1 MKIDIEK
8 EALGDVGLNQMGLN
22 VNSLT
27 FKTLID
33 GIYNNKLGAVIRE
46 ISSNA
51 RDAHIKSENTDPFE
65 IILDTNNSN
74 LVTKMTI
81 KDYGNGLTKE
91 EMIKYLCT
99 LNSSSKRDSND
110 FIGFLGI
117 GSKSPFSLVNN
128 YNFTSYKDNNKIVL
142 NFFRADNETPHYD
155 IVTEPSDVNVNS
167 VECNIIFYNQTTIS
181 VQDTLC
187 EIYKQLILF
196 DIRPRIIV
204 NNIEENK
211 TEIYEPENFFSKVT
225 ETEHYFKLSRDDS
238 PYYEDLHRK
247 YTSCN
252 LLISLGN
259 VIYQYKISNYYNVRN
274 TSADTYI
281 FKFDPQELSFNE
293 GREFIVDVPAN
304 FDKIKSKLNSIFQEL
319 PIVHL
324 CKLNE
329 TYFQDFQNYARK
341 KITSIPNVKGTPK
354 YNLEDDIE
362 MIDDLLSFL
371 LHSSTSFLNNRAS
384 ADLFDF
390 NLSLLQTFLRVI
402 KLHVTLNQL
411 EHPSLIDPDVY
422 LAGFR
427 KYYYINNIETKLEKI
442 NYLYLTSSTLNP
454 YFDALQ
460 IKKLLAKNTALV
472 IITTN
477 KHDTY
482 DVISHNFD
490 ILVKYLPE
498 SKLFT
503 ALTFKKVYND
513 IYNLIRKPVK
523 PQAVAASSEP
533 VVKKTISSEG
543 YPIGKKLYFTYCLK
557 DQKVNVNKT
566 YVEFAKMIDKGLN
579 SYYNKGMY
587 VLITKNIVSTEEEKN
602 IVLKSIESN
611 NFDYYKFHFV
621 FEIDNL
627 DNFNNLIEFFTIY
640 YSSKSPNA
648 SYIYLVLDNNFEIDY
663 TKYKHLF
670 LNYNVAINMRKNLSD
685 FTAKIPKNLNQQRT
699 LFFYSLN
706 NMSLNISKISFILLL
721 SLINNELYLR
731 NEYVDLIHYSYYTME
746 HYSNFSTLFNNAEED
761 LNNLFIKKYNFENF
775 NLEFSEEAKQLTP
788 EINYESLWEKF
799 YPESPLLEEE

>member
-51 RDAHIKSENTDPFE
+51 RDAHIKSENTNPFE

-155 IVTEPSDVNVNS
+155 IVTEPSDVTVNS
-167 VECNIIFYNQTTIS
+167 VECNIIFYNQTIPLHDVLS
-181 VQDTLC
+181 

-196 DIRPRIIV
+196 DIQPRIIV

-211 TEIYEPENFFSKVT
+211 TEIHEPENFFSKVI
-225 ETEHYFKLSRDDS
+225 ETEHYFKLVRDES

-259 VIYQYKISNYYNVRN
+259 VIYQYKVSNYYNVRN

-304 FDKIKSKLNSIFQEL
+304 FDKIRNKLNSIFQEL

-329 TYFQDFQNYARK
+329 TYFEDFRDYLRK
-341 KITSIPNVKGTPK
+341 KTSVSNVKGTPK
-354 YNLEDDIE
+354 YDLENDIE
-362 MIDDLLSFL
+362 MVHDVLSFL
-371 LHSSTSFLNNRAS
+371 VYSSMSFLNSRIAVE
-384 ADLFDF
+384 LFDF

-402 KLHVTLNQL
+402 NLHVTLNQL
-411 EHPSLIDPDVY
+411 EYPSLIDTHIY
-422 LAGFR
+422 LSRFK

-482 DVISHNFD
+482 DAILNNFNT
-490 ILVKYLPE
+490 LVKYLPE
-498 SKLFT
+498 SKMFT

-513 IYNLIRKPVK
+513 IYNLIRKPIK
-523 PQAVAASSEP
+523 PKTTAASSEP
-533 VVKKTISSEG
+533 VVKKTVSAEG
-543 YPIGKKLYFTYCLK
+543 YPIGKKLDFTYCLK
-557 DQKVNVNKT
+557 NQKINVNKT
-566 YVEFAKMIDKGLN
+566 YVELAKMIDKGLN
-579 SYYNKGMY
+579 SYYNRGMY
-587 VLITKNIVSTEEEKN
+587 VLISKNIVSTEEEKN
-602 IVLKSIESN
+602 IVLKAIENN

-621 FEIDNL
+621 FEIDNSES
-627 DNFNNLIEFFTIY
+627 FNNLIEFFNIY
-640 YSSKSPNA
+640 RGTKFSNTA
-648 SYIYLVLDNNFEIDY
+648 HIHLVLDNNFDIDY

-670 LNYNVAINMRKNLSD
+670 LNYYITKNMNKNFSD
-685 FTAKIPKNLNQQRT
+685 FNTKVYKDFQRQKT
-699 LFFYSLN
+699 LFFYALN
-706 NMSLNISKISFILLL
+706 NMSINVPKISFILLL

-731 NEYVDLIHYSYYTME
+731 NDYVDLTHYSYHTIN
-746 HYSNFSTLFNNAEED
+746 HYSSFSTLFNNVEED
-761 LNNLFIKKYNFENF
+761 LVNLFIKKYNFEDF

-788 EINYESLWEKF
+788 EINYEALWEKLF
-799 YPESPLLEEE
+799 PESPLSEEE

>member
-155 IVTEPSDVNVNS
+155 IVTEPSDVTVNS
-167 VECNIIFYNQTTIS
+167 VECNIIFYNQTIP
-181 VQDTLC
+181 VQDTLS

-196 DIRPRIIV
+196 DIQPRIIV

-259 VIYQYKISNYYNVRN
+259 VIYQYKISNYYNVRS

-304 FDKIKSKLNSIFQEL
+304 FDKIRNKLNSIFQEL

-329 TYFQDFQNYARK
+329 TYFEDFRDYLRK
-341 KITSIPNVKGTPK
+341 KTSVSNVKGTPK
-354 YNLEDDIE
+354 YDLKNDIE
-362 MIDDLLSFL
+362 MVHDVLAFL
-371 LHSSTSFLNNRAS
+371 IYSSMSFLNNRVS
-384 ADLFDF
+384 VELFDF

-402 KLHVTLNQL
+402 YLHVTLNQL
-411 EHPSLIDPDVY
+411 EYPSLIDTHIY
-422 LAGFR
+422 LSRFK

-460 IKKLLAKNTALV
+460 IKKLLAKNTALL

-482 DVISHNFD
+482 DAILNNFNT
-490 ILVKYLPE
+490 LVKYLPE
-498 SKLFT
+498 SKMFT

-523 PQAVAASSEP
+523 PKAVATSSEP
-533 VVKKTISSEG
+533 IVKKTISSEG
-543 YPIGKKLYFTYCLK
+543 YPIGKKLDFTYCLK
-557 DQKVNVNKT
+557 NQQVNVNKT

-579 SYYNKGMY
+579 SYYNRGMY

-621 FEIDNL
+621 FEMDNSES
-627 DNFNNLIEFFTIY
+627 FNNLIEFFNIY
-640 YSSKSPNA
+640 RGTKFSNTEH
-648 SYIYLVLDNNFEIDY
+648 IHLVLDNNFNIDY

-670 LNYNVAINMRKNLSD
+670 LNYYITKNMNKNFSD
-685 FTAKIPKNLNQQRT
+685 FNAKVYKDFQRQKT
-699 LFFYSLN
+699 LFFYALN
-706 NMSLNISKISFILLL
+706 NMNINVPKISFILLL

-731 NEYVDLIHYSYYTME
+731 NDYVDLTHYSYHTMQ
-746 HYSNFSTLFNNAEED
+746 HYSNFSTLFNNVEED
-761 LNNLFIKKYNFENF
+761 LVNLFIKKYNFEDF
-775 NLEFSEEAKQLTP
+775 NLEFCEEAKQLTP

>member
-155 IVTEPSDVNVNS
+155 IVTEPSDVTVNS
-167 VECNIIFYNQTTIS
+167 VECNIIFYNQTIP
-181 VQDTLC
+181 VQDTLS

-196 DIRPRIIV
+196 DIQPRIIV

-259 VIYQYKISNYYNVRN
+259 VIYQYKISNYYNVRS

-304 FDKIKSKLNSIFQEL
+304 FDKIRNKLNSIFQEL

-324 CKLNE
+324 CKLKE
-329 TYFQDFQNYARK
+329 TYFEDFRDYLRK
-341 KITSIPNVKGTPK
+341 KTSVSNVKGTPK
-354 YNLEDDIE
+354 YDLKNDIE
-362 MIDDLLSFL
+362 MVHDVLAFL
-371 LHSSTSFLNNRAS
+371 IYSSMSFLNNRVS
-384 ADLFDF
+384 VELFDF
-390 NLSLLQTFLRVI
+390 NLPLLQTFLRVI
-402 KLHVTLNQL
+402 YLHVTLNQL
-411 EHPSLIDPDVY
+411 EYPSLIDTHIY
-422 LAGFR
+422 LSRFK

-460 IKKLLAKNTALV
+460 IKKLLAKNTGLI

-477 KHDTY
+477 IHDTY
-482 DVISHNFD
+482 DAILNNFNT
-490 ILVKYLPE
+490 LVKYLPE
-498 SKLFT
+498 SKMFT

-523 PQAVAASSEP
+523 PKEVATSSEP

-543 YPIGKKLYFTYCLK
+543 YPIGKKLDFTYCLK
-557 DQKVNVNKT
+557 NQKVNVNKT

-579 SYYNKGMY
+579 SYYNRGMH

-621 FEIDNL
+621 FEMDNL
-627 DNFNNLIEFFTIY
+627 DGFNNLIEFFTIY
-640 YSSKSPNA
+640 YSNKSPDA
-648 SYIYLVLDNNFEIDY
+648 AYIYLVLDNNFEIDY

-670 LNYNVAINMRKNLSD
+670 LNYYVAINMRKNLLD
-685 FTAKIPKNLNQQRT
+685 FIAKIPKDLHQQKT

-706 NMSLNISKISFILLL
+706 NMSPNIAKISFILLL

-731 NEYVDLIHYSYYTME
+731 NEYVDLIHYSYYTMK

-775 NLEFSEEAKQLTP
+775 NLEFCEEAKQLTP

>member
-51 RDAHIKSENTDPFE
+51 RDAHIKSENTNPFE

-155 IVTEPSDVNVNS
+155 IVTEPSDVTVNS
-167 VECNIIFYNQTTIS
+167 VECNIIFYNQTIPLHDVLS
-181 VQDTLC
+181 

-196 DIRPRIIV
+196 DIQPRIIV

-211 TEIYEPENFFSKVT
+211 TEIHEPENFFSKVI
-225 ETEHYFKLSRDDS
+225 ETEHYFKLVRDES

-259 VIYQYKISNYYNVRN
+259 VIYQYKVSNYYNVRN

-304 FDKIKSKLNSIFQEL
+304 FDKIRNKLNSIFQEL

-329 TYFQDFQNYARK
+329 TYFEDFRDYLRK
-341 KITSIPNVKGTPK
+341 KTSVSNVKGTPK
-354 YNLEDDIE
+354 YDLENDIE
-362 MIDDLLSFL
+362 MVHDVLSFL
-371 LHSSTSFLNNRAS
+371 VYSSMSFLNSRIAVE
-384 ADLFDF
+384 LFDF

-402 KLHVTLNQL
+402 NLHVTLNQL
-411 EHPSLIDPDVY
+411 EYPSLIDTHIY
-422 LAGFR
+422 LSRFK

-482 DVISHNFD
+482 DAILNNFNT
-490 ILVKYLPE
+490 LVKYLPE
-498 SKLFT
+498 SKMFT

-513 IYNLIRKPVK
+513 IYNLIRKPIK
-523 PQAVAASSEP
+523 PKTTAASSEP
-533 VVKKTISSEG
+533 VVKKTVSAEG
-543 YPIGKKLYFTYCLK
+543 YPIGKKLDFTYCLK
-557 DQKVNVNKT
+557 NQKINVNKT
-566 YVEFAKMIDKGLN
+566 YVELAKMIDKGLN
-579 SYYNKGMY
+579 SYYNRGMY
-587 VLITKNIVSTEEEKN
+587 VLISKNIVSTEEEKN
-602 IVLKSIESN
+602 IVLKSIENN

-621 FEIDNL
+621 FEIDNSES
-627 DNFNNLIEFFTIY
+627 FNNLIEFFNIY
-640 YSSKSPNA
+640 RGTKFSNTA
-648 SYIYLVLDNNFEIDY
+648 HIHLVLDNNFDIDY

-670 LNYNVAINMRKNLSD
+670 LNYYITKNMNKNFSD
-685 FTAKIPKNLNQQRT
+685 FNTKVYKDFQRQKT
-699 LFFYSLN
+699 LFFYALN
-706 NMSLNISKISFILLL
+706 NMSINVPKISFILLL

-731 NEYVDLIHYSYYTME
+731 NDYVDLTHYSYHTIN
-746 HYSNFSTLFNNAEED
+746 HYSSFSTLFNNVEED
-761 LNNLFIKKYNFENF
+761 LVNLFIKKYNFEDF

-788 EINYESLWEKF
+788 EINYEALWEKLF
-799 YPESPLLEEE
+799 PESPLSEEE

>member
-8 EALGDVGLNQMGLN
+8 EALGDAGLNQMGLN

-51 RDAHIKSENTDPFE
+51 RDAHIRSKNTDPFE

-128 YNFTSYKDNNKIVL
+128 YNFTSYKDNNKIIL

-155 IVTEPSDVNVNS
+155 IVTEPSDVSVNS
-167 VECNIIFYNQTTIS
+167 VECNIIFYNQTIPLQYVLS
-181 VQDTLC
+181 
-187 EIYKQLILF
+187 EIYRQLILF
-196 DIRPRIIV
+196 DIQPRIIV
-204 NNIEENK
+204 NNVEENK
-211 TEIYEPENFFSKVT
+211 TEIHEPEDFFSEVIK
-225 ETEHYFKLSRDDS
+225 TEHYFKLVRNES

-259 VIYQYKISNYYNVRN
+259 VIYQYKVSNYYNVRN

-293 GREFIVDVPAN
+293 GREFIVDTPTN
-304 FDKIKSKLNSIFQEL
+304 FDKIRNRLNSIFQEL
-319 PIVHL
+319 PIIHL

-329 TYFQDFQNYARK
+329 TYFEDFYDYIRK
-341 KITSIPNVKGTPK
+341 KISVSNVKGTPK
-354 YNLEDDIE
+354 YDLEDNIE
-362 MIDDLLSFL
+362 VVHDLLSFL
-371 LHSSTSFLNNRAS
+371 LYSSMSFLNSRIS
-384 ADLFDF
+384 TELFDF

-402 KLHVTLNQL
+402 NLHVTLNQL
-411 EHPSLIDPDVY
+411 EYSSLIDPNIF
-422 LAGFR
+422 LSKFK
-427 KYYYINNIETKLEKI
+427 KYYYVSNIETKLEKV

-460 IKKLLAKNTALV
+460 IKKLLPKNTGLV

-513 IYNLIRKPVK
+513 IYNLIRKPIK
-523 PQAVAASSEP
+523 PKAVSTSSEP
-533 VVKKTISSEG
+533 VVKKTVSSEG
-543 YPIGKKLYFTYCLK
+543 YPIGKKLDFTYCLK
-557 DQKVNVNKT
+557 DQKVSINKT

-587 VLITKNIVSTEEEKN
+587 VLITKNIVLTEEEKN
-602 IVLKSIESN
+602 IVLRSIESN

-621 FEIDNL
+621 FEIDNP
-627 DNFNNLIEFFTIY
+627 DSFNNLIEFFNIY
-640 YSSKSPNA
+640 HSTKYSNA
-648 SYIYLVLDNNFEIDY
+648 AHIHIVLDNNFDIDY

-685 FTAKIPKNLNQQRT
+685 FTAKIPKSFSQQRT

-706 NMSLNISKISFILLL
+706 NMTLNMSKISFILLL

-731 NEYVDLIHYSYYTME
+731 NEYVDIIHYSFYTMQQ
-746 HYSNFSTLFNNAEED
+746 YSNFSTLFHNAEED
-761 LNNLFIKKYNFENF
+761 LINLFIKKYNFENF

-788 EINYESLWEKF
+788 EISYESLWEKF

>member
-155 IVTEPSDVNVNS
+155 IVTEPSDVTVNS
-167 VECNIIFYNQTTIS
+167 VECNIIFYNQTIP
-181 VQDTLC
+181 VQDTLS

-196 DIRPRIIV
+196 DIQPRIIV

-259 VIYQYKISNYYNVRN
+259 VVYQYKISNYYNVRS

-293 GREFIVDVPAN
+293 GREFIVDVPTN
-304 FDKIKSKLNSIFQEL
+304 FDKIRSKLNSIFQEL
-319 PIVHL
+319 PVVHL

-329 TYFQDFQNYARK
+329 TYFEDFRDYLRK
-341 KITSIPNVKGTPK
+341 KISISNVKSTPK
-354 YNLEDDIE
+354 YDLENDIE
-362 MIDDLLSFL
+362 IVHDVLSFL
-371 LHSSTSFLNNRAS
+371 VYSSMSFLNS
-384 ADLFDF
+384 TISVELFDF
-390 NLSLLQTFLRVI
+390 NISLLQTFLRVI
-402 KLHVTLNQL
+402 NLHVTLNQL
-411 EHPSLIDPDVY
+411 EYPSLIDTHIY
-422 LAGFR
+422 LSRFK
-427 KYYYINNIETKLEKI
+427 KYYYINNIETKLEKT
-442 NYLYLTSSTLNP
+442 NYLYLTSSTLNI
-454 YFDALQ
+454 YFDALKVKQ
-460 IKKLLAKNTALV
+460 LLPKNTSLI

-482 DVISHNFD
+482 DAILNNFNT
-490 ILVKYLPE
+490 LVKYLPE
-498 SKLFT
+498 SKMFT

-523 PQAVAASSEP
+523 PKAVVTSSEP

-543 YPIGKKLYFTYCLK
+543 YPIGKKLDFTYCLK

-579 SYYNKGMY
+579 SYYNKGMH

-621 FEIDNL
+621 FEMDNL
-627 DNFNNLIEFFTIY
+627 DDFNNLIEFFTIY
-640 YSSKSPNA
+640 YSSKSPDA

-663 TKYKHLF
+663 TKYKHIF
-670 LNYNVAINMRKNLSD
+670 LNYHIAINMRKNFLD
-685 FTAKIPKNLNQQRT
+685 FTAKIPKDLFQQRT

-706 NMSLNISKISFILLL
+706 NMSPNISKISFILLL

-731 NEYVDLIHYSYYTME
+731 NEYVDLIHYSYYTMKQ
-746 HYSNFSTLFNNAEED
+746 YSNFSTLFNNAEED
-761 LNNLFIKKYNFENF
+761 LTNLFIKKYNFEDF

-788 EINYESLWEKF
+788 EINYESLWEKLF
-799 YPESPLLEEE
+799 PESPLLEEE

>member
-81 KDYGNGLTKE
+81 KDNGSGITKE

-155 IVTEPSDVNVNS
+155 IVTEPSDVTVNS
-167 VECNIIFYNQTTIS
+167 VECNIIFYNQTIS
-181 VQDTLC
+181 VQDTLS

-196 DIRPRIIV
+196 DIQPRIIV
-204 NNIEENK
+204 NNVEENK

-259 VIYQYKISNYYNVRN
+259 VIYQYKISNYYNVRS

-304 FDKIKSKLNSIFQEL
+304 FDKIRNKLNSIFQEL

-329 TYFQDFQNYARK
+329 TYFEDFRDYLRK
-341 KITSIPNVKGTPK
+341 KTSVSNVKGTPK
-354 YNLEDDIE
+354 YDLKNDIE
-362 MIDDLLSFL
+362 MVHDVLSFL
-371 LHSSTSFLNNRAS
+371 VYSSMSFLNSRIS
-384 ADLFDF
+384 VELFDF

-402 KLHVTLNQL
+402 NLHVTLNQL
-411 EHPSLIDPDVY
+411 EYPSLIDTHIY
-422 LAGFR
+422 LSRFK

-482 DVISHNFD
+482 DAILNNFNT
-490 ILVKYLPE
+490 LVKYLPE
-498 SKLFT
+498 SKMFT

-523 PQAVAASSEP
+523 PKAVATSSEP

-543 YPIGKKLYFTYCLK
+543 YPIGKKLDFTYCLK

-611 NFDYYKFHFV
+611 KFDYYKFHFV
-621 FEIDNL
+621 FEMDNF
-627 DNFNNLIEFFTIY
+627 DGFNNLIEFFTIY
-640 YSSKSPNA
+640 YSNKSPDA
-648 SYIYLVLDNNFEIDY
+648 AYIYLVLDNNFEIDY

-670 LNYNVAINMRKNLSD
+670 LNYHIAINMRKNFLD

-706 NMSLNISKISFILLL
+706 NMSPNISKISFILLL

-731 NEYVDLIHYSYYTME
+731 NEYVDLIHYSYYTMKQ
-746 HYSNFSTLFNNAEED
+746 YSNFSTLFNNAEED
-761 LNNLFIKKYNFENF
+761 LTNLFIKKYNFENF
-775 NLEFSEEAKQLTP
+775 NLEFCEEAKQLTP

>member
-167 VECNIIFYNQTTIS
+167 VECNIIFYNQTIP
-181 VQDTLC
+181 VQDTLS

-196 DIRPRIIV
+196 DIQPRIIV

-238 PYYEDLHRK
+238 PYYENLHRK

-259 VIYQYKISNYYNVRN
+259 VIYQYKISNYYNVRS
-274 TSADTYI
+274 TSSDTYI

-304 FDKIKSKLNSIFQEL
+304 FEKIRNKLNSIFQEL
-319 PIVHL
+319 PTVHL

-329 TYFQDFQNYARK
+329 TYFEDFRDYARK
-341 KITSIPNVKGTPK
+341 KTSVSNVKGTPK
-354 YNLEDDIE
+354 YDLKNDIE
-362 MIDDLLSFL
+362 MVHDVLAFL
-371 LHSSTSFLNNRAS
+371 IYSSMSFLNNRVS
-384 ADLFDF
+384 VELFDF

-411 EHPSLIDPDVY
+411 EYPSLIDPNIF
-422 LAGFR
+422 LAGFK

-442 NYLYLTSSTLNP
+442 NYLYLTSSTLNI

-482 DVISHNFD
+482 DAILNNFNT
-490 ILVKYLPE
+490 LVKYLPE
-498 SKLFT
+498 SKMFT

-523 PQAVAASSEP
+523 PKAVATSSEP

-543 YPIGKKLYFTYCLK
+543 YPIGKKLDFTYCLK

-579 SYYNKGMY
+579 SYYKGMY

-602 IVLKSIESN
+602 IVLKSIGSN
-611 NFDYYKFHFV
+611 NFDYYKFRFV

-627 DNFNNLIEFFTIY
+627 DGFNNLIEFFTIY
-640 YSSKSPNA
+640 YSSKSPDT
-648 SYIYLVLDNNFEIDY
+648 SRIYIVLDNNFEIDY
-663 TKYKHLF
+663 TEYKHLF
-670 LNYNVAINMRKNLSD
+670 LNYYVSINMRKNLLD
-685 FTAKIPKNLNQQRT
+685 FIAKIPKNLHQQKT
-699 LFFYSLN
+699 LFSYTLN
-706 NMSLNISKISFILLL
+706 NMSPNISKISFILLL

>member
-167 VECNIIFYNQTTIS
+167 VECNIIFYNQTIP
-181 VQDTLC
+181 VQDTLS

-196 DIRPRIIV
+196 DIQPRIIV

-238 PYYEDLHRK
+238 PYYENLHRK

-259 VIYQYKISNYYNVRN
+259 VIYQYKISNYYNVRS
-274 TSADTYI
+274 TSSDTYI

-304 FDKIKSKLNSIFQEL
+304 FEKIRNKLNSIFQEL
-319 PIVHL
+319 PTVHL

-329 TYFQDFQNYARK
+329 TYFEDFRDYARK
-341 KITSIPNVKGTPK
+341 KTSVSNVKGTPK
-354 YNLEDDIE
+354 YDLKNDIE
-362 MIDDLLSFL
+362 MVHDVLAFL
-371 LHSSTSFLNNRAS
+371 IYSSMSFLNNRVS
-384 ADLFDF
+384 VELFDF

-411 EHPSLIDPDVY
+411 EYPSLIDPNIF
-422 LAGFR
+422 LAGFK

-442 NYLYLTSSTLNP
+442 NYLYLTSSTLNI

-482 DVISHNFD
+482 DAILNNFNT
-490 ILVKYLPE
+490 LVKYLPE
-498 SKLFT
+498 SKMFT

-523 PQAVAASSEP
+523 PKAVATSSEP

-543 YPIGKKLYFTYCLK
+543 YPIGKKLDFTYCLK

-579 SYYNKGMY
+579 SYYKGMY

-602 IVLKSIESN
+602 IVLKSIGSN
-611 NFDYYKFHFV
+611 NFDYYKFRFV

-627 DNFNNLIEFFTIY
+627 DGFNNLIEFFTIY
-640 YSSKSPNA
+640 YSSKSPDT
-648 SYIYLVLDNNFEIDY
+648 SRIYIVLDNNFEIDY
-663 TKYKHLF
+663 TEYKHLF
-670 LNYNVAINMRKNLSD
+670 LNYYVSINMRKNLLD
-685 FTAKIPKNLNQQRT
+685 FIAKIPKNLHQQKT
-699 LFFYSLN
+699 LFSYTLN
-706 NMSLNISKISFILLL
+706 NMSPNISRISFILLL

>member
-65 IILDTNNSN
+65 IILDTNSSN
-74 LVTKMTI
+74 LVAKMTI

-99 LNSSSKRDSND
+99 LNSSSKRDSNE

-155 IVTEPSDVNVNS
+155 IVTEPSDVTVNS
-167 VECNIIFYNQTTIS
+167 VECNIIFYNQTIS
-181 VQDTLC
+181 VQDTLS

-196 DIRPRIIV
+196 DIQPRIIV

-259 VIYQYKISNYYNVRN
+259 VIYQYKISNYYNVRS

-304 FDKIKSKLNSIFQEL
+304 FDKIRNKLNSIFQEL

-329 TYFQDFQNYARK
+329 TYFEDFRDYLRK
-341 KITSIPNVKGTPK
+341 KTSVSNVKGTPK
-354 YNLEDDIE
+354 YDLENDIE
-362 MIDDLLSFL
+362 MVHDVLSFL
-371 LHSSTSFLNNRAS
+371 VYSSMSFLDSRIAVE
-384 ADLFDF
+384 LFDF

-402 KLHVTLNQL
+402 NLHVTLNQL
-411 EHPSLIDPDVY
+411 EYPSLIDTHIY
-422 LAGFR
+422 LSRFK

-482 DVISHNFD
+482 DAILNNFNT
-490 ILVKYLPE
+490 LVKYLPE
-498 SKLFT
+498 SKMFT

-523 PQAVAASSEP
+523 PKAVATSSEP

-543 YPIGKKLYFTYCLK
+543 YPIGKKLDFTYCLK

-579 SYYNKGMY
+579 SYYNKGMH

-621 FEIDNL
+621 FEMDNL
-627 DNFNNLIEFFTIY
+627 DGFNNLIEFFNIY
-640 YSSKSPNA
+640 HSTKFSNTA
-648 SYIYLVLDNNFEIDY
+648 HIHLVLDNNFDIDY

-670 LNYNVAINMRKNLSD
+670 LNYYLTKNMNKNFSD
-685 FTAKIPKNLNQQRT
+685 FNAKVYKDFQLQKT
-699 LFFYSLN
+699 LFFYVLN
-706 NMSLNISKISFILLL
+706 NMSPNISKISFILLL

-731 NEYVDLIHYSYYTME
+731 NEYVDLIHYSYYTMK

>member
-155 IVTEPSDVNVNS
+155 IVTEPSDVTVNS
-167 VECNIIFYNQTTIS
+167 VECNIIFYNQTIP
-181 VQDTLC
+181 VQDTLS

-196 DIRPRIIV
+196 DIQPRIIV

-259 VIYQYKISNYYNVRN
+259 VIYQYKISNYYNVRS

-304 FDKIKSKLNSIFQEL
+304 FEKIRNKLNSIFQEL

-329 TYFQDFQNYARK
+329 TYFEDFRDYLRK
-341 KITSIPNVKGTPK
+341 KTSVSNVKGTPK
-354 YNLEDDIE
+354 YDLKNDIE
-362 MIDDLLSFL
+362 MVHDVLAFL
-371 LHSSTSFLNNRAS
+371 IYSSMSFLNNRVS
-384 ADLFDF
+384 VELFDF

-402 KLHVTLNQL
+402 NLHVTLNQL
-411 EHPSLIDPDVY
+411 EYPSLIDTHIY
-422 LAGFR
+422 LSRFK

-482 DVISHNFD
+482 DAILNNFNT
-490 ILVKYLPE
+490 LVKYLPE
-498 SKLFT
+498 SKMFT

-523 PQAVAASSEP
+523 PKAVATSSEP

-543 YPIGKKLYFTYCLK
+543 YPIGKKLDFTYCLK

-611 NFDYYKFHFV
+611 KFDYYKFHFV
-621 FEIDNL
+621 FEMGNFDG
-627 DNFNNLIEFFTIY
+627 FNNLIEFFTIY
-640 YSSKSPNA
+640 YSNKSPDA
-648 SYIYLVLDNNFEIDY
+648 AYIYLVLDNNFEIDY

-670 LNYNVAINMRKNLSD
+670 LNYHIAINMRKNFLD

-706 NMSLNISKISFILLL
+706 NMSPNISKISFILLL

-731 NEYVDLIHYSYYTME
+731 NEYVDLIHYSYYTMKQ
-746 HYSNFSTLFNNAEED
+746 YSNFSTLFNNAEED
-761 LNNLFIKKYNFENF
+761 LTNLFIKKYNFENF

>member
-65 IILDTNNSN
+65 IILDTNSSN

-155 IVTEPSDVNVNS
+155 IVTEPSDVTVNS
-167 VECNIIFYNQTTIS
+167 VECNIIFYNQTIPLHDVLS
-181 VQDTLC
+181 

-196 DIRPRIIV
+196 DIQPRIIV

-211 TEIYEPENFFSKVT
+211 TEIHEPENFFSKVI
-225 ETEHYFKLSRDDS
+225 ETEHYFKLVRDES

-259 VIYQYKISNYYNVRN
+259 VIYQYKVSNYYNVRN

-304 FDKIKSKLNSIFQEL
+304 FDKIRNKLNSIFQEL

-329 TYFQDFQNYARK
+329 TYFEDFRDYLRK
-341 KITSIPNVKGTPK
+341 KTSVSNVKGTPK
-354 YNLEDDIE
+354 YDLENDIE
-362 MIDDLLSFL
+362 MVHDVLSFL
-371 LHSSTSFLNNRAS
+371 VYSSMSFLNSRIAVE
-384 ADLFDF
+384 LFDF

-402 KLHVTLNQL
+402 NLHVTLNQL
-411 EHPSLIDPDVY
+411 EYPSLIDTHIY
-422 LAGFR
+422 LSRFK

-482 DVISHNFD
+482 DAILNNFNT
-490 ILVKYLPE
+490 LVKYLPE
-498 SKLFT
+498 SKMFT

-513 IYNLIRKPVK
+513 IYNLIRKPIK
-523 PQAVAASSEP
+523 PKTTAASSEP
-533 VVKKTISSEG
+533 VVKKTVSAEG
-543 YPIGKKLYFTYCLK
+543 YPIGKKLDFTYCLK
-557 DQKVNVNKT
+557 NQKINVNKT
-566 YVEFAKMIDKGLN
+566 YVELAKMIDKGLN
-579 SYYNKGMY
+579 SYYNRGMY
-587 VLITKNIVSTEEEKN
+587 VLISKNIVSTEEEKN
-602 IVLKSIESN
+602 IVLKVIENN

-621 FEIDNL
+621 FEIDNSES
-627 DNFNNLIEFFTIY
+627 FNNLIEFFNIY
-640 YSSKSPNA
+640 RGTKFSNTA
-648 SYIYLVLDNNFEIDY
+648 HIHLVLDNNFDIDY

-670 LNYNVAINMRKNLSD
+670 LNYYITKNMNKNFSD
-685 FTAKIPKNLNQQRT
+685 FNTKVYKDFQRQKT
-699 LFFYSLN
+699 LFFYALN
-706 NMSLNISKISFILLL
+706 NMSINVPKISFILLL

-731 NEYVDLIHYSYYTME
+731 NDYVDLTHYSYHTIN
-746 HYSNFSTLFNNAEED
+746 HYSSFSTLFNNVEED
-761 LNNLFIKKYNFENF
+761 LVNLFIKKYNFEDF

-788 EINYESLWEKF
+788 EINYEALWEKLF
-799 YPESPLLEEE
+799 PESPLSEEE

>member
-142 NFFRADNETPHYD
+142 NFFRANNETPHYD
-155 IVTEPSDVNVNS
+155 IVTEPSDVTVNS
-167 VECNIIFYNQTTIS
+167 VECNIIFYNQTIP
-181 VQDTLC
+181 VQDTLS

-196 DIRPRIIV
+196 DIQPRIIV

-259 VIYQYKISNYYNVRN
+259 VIYQYKISNYYNVRS

-304 FDKIKSKLNSIFQEL
+304 FEKIKNKLNSIFQEL
-319 PIVHL
+319 PVVHL

-329 TYFQDFQNYARK
+329 TYFEDFRDYVRK
-341 KITSIPNVKGTPK
+341 KTSVSNVKGTPK
-354 YNLEDDIE
+354 YDLENNIE
-362 MIDDLLSFL
+362 MVHDVLSFL
-371 LHSSTSFLNNRAS
+371 VYSSMSFLNSRIAVE
-384 ADLFDF
+384 LFDF

-402 KLHVTLNQL
+402 NLHVTLNQL
-411 EHPSLIDPDVY
+411 EYPSLIDTHIY
-422 LAGFR
+422 LSRFK

-482 DVISHNFD
+482 DAILNNFNT
-490 ILVKYLPE
+490 LVKYLPE
-498 SKLFT
+498 SKMFT

-523 PQAVAASSEP
+523 PKAVATSSEP

-543 YPIGKKLYFTYCLK
+543 YPIGKKLDFTYCLK

-579 SYYNKGMY
+579 SYYNKGMH

-621 FEIDNL
+621 FEMDNL
-627 DNFNNLIEFFTIY
+627 DGFDNLVEFFTIY
-640 YSSKSPNA
+640 YSNKSPDV
-648 SYIYLVLDNNFEIDY
+648 SCIYLVLDNNFEIDY

-670 LNYNVAINMRKNLSD
+670 LNYYVAINMRKNFLD
-685 FTAKIPKNLNQQRT
+685 FTAKIPKNLYQQRT

-706 NMSLNISKISFILLL
+706 NMSPNISKISFILLL

-731 NEYVDLIHYSYYTME
+731 NEYVALIHYSHYTMK

-775 NLEFSEEAKQLTP
+775 NLEFCEEAKQLTP

-799 YPESPLLEEE
+799 YLESPLLEEE

>member
-155 IVTEPSDVNVNS
+155 IVTEPSDVTVNS
-167 VECNIIFYNQTTIS
+167 VECNIIFYNQTIS
-181 VQDTLC
+181 VQDTLS

-196 DIRPRIIV
+196 DIQPRIIV
-204 NNIEENK
+204 NNVEENK
-211 TEIYEPENFFSKVT
+211 IEIYEPENFFSKVT

-259 VIYQYKISNYYNVRN
+259 VIYQYKISNYYNVRS

-304 FDKIKSKLNSIFQEL
+304 FDKIRNKLNSIFQEL

-324 CKLNE
+324 CKLKE
-329 TYFQDFQNYARK
+329 TYFEDFRDYLRK
-341 KITSIPNVKGTPK
+341 KTSVSNVKGTPK
-354 YNLEDDIE
+354 YDLKNDIE
-362 MIDDLLSFL
+362 MVHDVLAFL
-371 LHSSTSFLNNRAS
+371 IYSSMSFLNNRVS
-384 ADLFDF
+384 VELFDF
-390 NLSLLQTFLRVI
+390 NLPLLQTFLRVI
-402 KLHVTLNQL
+402 YLHVTLNQL
-411 EHPSLIDPDVY
+411 EYPSLIDTHIY
-422 LAGFR
+422 LSRFK

-442 NYLYLTSSTLNP
+442 NCLYLTSSTLNP

-460 IKKLLAKNTALV
+460 IKKLLAKNTGLI

-482 DVISHNFD
+482 DAILNNFNT
-490 ILVKYLPE
+490 LVKYLPE
-498 SKLFT
+498 SKMFT
-503 ALTFKKVYND
+503 ALTFKKVYNA

-523 PQAVAASSEP
+523 PKEVATSSEP

-543 YPIGKKLYFTYCLK
+543 YPIGKKLDFTYCLK
-557 DQKVNVNKT
+557 NQKVNVNKT

-579 SYYNKGMY
+579 SYYNRGMH

-621 FEIDNL
+621 FEMDNL
-627 DNFNNLIEFFTIY
+627 DGFNNLIEFFTIY
-640 YSSKSPNA
+640 YSNKSPDA
-648 SYIYLVLDNNFEIDY
+648 AYIYLVLDNNFEIDY

-670 LNYNVAINMRKNLSD
+670 LNYYVAINMRKNLLD
-685 FTAKIPKNLNQQRT
+685 FIAKIPKDLHQQKT

-706 NMSLNISKISFILLL
+706 NMSPNIAKISFILLL

-731 NEYVDLIHYSYYTME
+731 NEYVDLIHYSYYTMK

-775 NLEFSEEAKQLTP
+775 NLEFCEEAKQLTP

>member
-155 IVTEPSDVNVNS
+155 IVTEPSDVTINS
-167 VECNIIFYNQTTIS
+167 VECNIIFYNQTIP
-181 VQDTLC
+181 VQDTLS

-196 DIRPRIIV
+196 DIQPRIIV

-259 VIYQYKISNYYNVRN
+259 VIYQYKISNYYNVRS

-304 FDKIKSKLNSIFQEL
+304 FDKIRSKLNSIFQEL

-329 TYFQDFQNYARK
+329 TYFEDFRDYLRK
-341 KITSIPNVKGTPK
+341 KTSVSNIKGTPK
-354 YNLEDDIE
+354 YDLKNDIE
-362 MIDDLLSFL
+362 MVHDVLSFL
-371 LHSSTSFLNNRAS
+371 VYSSMSFLNSRVS
-384 ADLFDF
+384 VELFDF

-402 KLHVTLNQL
+402 ILHVTLNQL
-411 EHPSLIDPDVY
+411 EYPSLIDTQIY
-422 LAGFR
+422 LSRFK

-490 ILVKYLPE
+490 ILVEYLPE

-513 IYNLIRKPVK
+513 IYNLVRKPVK
-523 PQAVAASSEP
+523 PKAVATSSEP

-543 YPIGKKLYFTYCLK
+543 YPIGKKLDFTYCLK
-557 DQKVNVNKT
+557 NQKVNVNKT

-579 SYYNKGMY
+579 SYYNRGMH

-621 FEIDNL
+621 FEIDNSES
-627 DNFNNLIEFFTIY
+627 FNNLIEFFNIY
-640 YSSKSPNA
+640 HSTKFSNTA
-648 SYIYLVLDNNFEIDY
+648 HIHLVLDNNFDIDY

-670 LNYNVAINMRKNLSD
+670 LNYYIAKNMNKNFLD
-685 FTAKIPKNLNQQRT
+685 FSAKVPKDFQRQKT

-706 NMSLNISKISFILLL
+706 NMSINIPKISFILLL
-721 SLINNELYLR
+721 SLINNEVYLR
-731 NEYVDLIHYSYYTME
+731 NEYVDLTHYSYHTIQ
-746 HYSNFSTLFNNAEED
+746 HYSSFSTLFNNVEED
-761 LNNLFIKKYNFENF
+761 LTNLFIKKYNFEDF

>member
-155 IVTEPSDVNVNS
+155 IVTEPSDVTVNS
-167 VECNIIFYNQTTIS
+167 VECNIIFYNQTIS
-181 VQDTLC
+181 VQDTLS

-196 DIRPRIIV
+196 DIQPRIIV

-211 TEIYEPENFFSKVT
+211 TEIHEPENFFSKVI

-252 LLISLGN
+252 LLVSLGN
-259 VIYQYKISNYYNVRN
+259 VIYQYKISNYYNVRS

-304 FDKIKSKLNSIFQEL
+304 FDKIRSKLNSIFQEL
-319 PIVHL
+319 PVVHL

-329 TYFQDFQNYARK
+329 TYFEDFHDYLRK
-341 KITSIPNVKGTPK
+341 KTSVSNVKGTPK
-354 YNLEDDIE
+354 YDLENNIE
-362 MIDDLLSFL
+362 MVHDVLSFL
-371 LHSSTSFLNNRAS
+371 VYSSMSFLNSRVS
-384 ADLFDF
+384 VELFDF

-402 KLHVTLNQL
+402 NLHVTLNQL
-411 EHPSLIDPDVY
+411 EYPSLIDTHIY
-422 LAGFR
+422 LSRFK

-482 DVISHNFD
+482 DAILNNFNT
-490 ILVKYLPE
+490 LVKYLPD
-498 SKLFT
+498 SKMFT
-503 ALTFKKVYND
+503 ALTFKKVYSD

-523 PQAVAASSEP
+523 PKATTASSEP
-533 VVKKTISSEG
+533 VVKKTVSAEG
-543 YPIGKKLYFTYCLK
+543 YPIGKKLDFTYYLK
-557 DQKVNVNKT
+557 NQKINVNKT

-579 SYYNKGMY
+579 SYYNRGMY
-587 VLITKNIVSTEEEKN
+587 VLISKNIVPTEEEKN
-602 IVLKSIESN
+602 IVLKAIEGN

-621 FEIDNL
+621 FEIDNSES
-627 DNFNNLIEFFTIY
+627 FNNLIEFFNIY
-640 YSSKSPNA
+640 HSTKFYNTA
-648 SYIYLVLDNNFEIDY
+648 HIHLILDNNFDIDY
-663 TKYKHLF
+663 IKYKHLF
-670 LNYNVAINMRKNLSD
+670 LNYYIAKNMNKNFLD
-685 FTAKIPKNLNQQRT
+685 FSAKVPKDFQRQKT

-706 NMSLNISKISFILLL
+706 NMSINIPKISFILLL
-721 SLINNELYLR
+721 SLINNEVYLR
-731 NEYVDLIHYSYYTME
+731 NEYVDLTHYSYHTIQ
-746 HYSNFSTLFNNAEED
+746 HYSSFSTLFNNVEED
-761 LNNLFIKKYNFENF
+761 LTNLFIKKYNFEDF

>member
-8 EALGDVGLNQMGLN
+8 EALGGVGLNQMGLN

-155 IVTEPSDVNVNS
+155 IVTEPSDVTVNS
-167 VECNIIFYNQTTIS
+167 VECNIIFYNQTIP
-181 VQDTLC
+181 VQDTLS

-196 DIRPRIIV
+196 DIQPRIIV

-259 VIYQYKISNYYNVRN
+259 VIYQYKISNYYNVRS

-304 FDKIKSKLNSIFQEL
+304 FDKIRNKLNSIFQEL

-329 TYFQDFQNYARK
+329 TYFEDFRDYLRK
-341 KITSIPNVKGTPK
+341 KTSVSNVKGTPK
-354 YNLEDDIE
+354 YDLKNDIE
-362 MIDDLLSFL
+362 MVHDVLAFL
-371 LHSSTSFLNNRAS
+371 IYSSMSFLNNRVS
-384 ADLFDF
+384 VELFDF

-402 KLHVTLNQL
+402 YLHVTLNQL
-411 EHPSLIDPDVY
+411 EYPSLIDTHIY
-422 LAGFR
+422 LSRFK
-427 KYYYINNIETKLEKI
+427 KYYYIDNIETKLEKI

-460 IKKLLAKNTALV
+460 IKKLLAKNTALL

-482 DVISHNFD
+482 DAILNNFNT
-490 ILVKYLPE
+490 LVKYLPE
-498 SKLFT
+498 SKMFT

-523 PQAVAASSEP
+523 PKAVATSSEP

-543 YPIGKKLYFTYCLK
+543 YPIGKKLDFTYCLK

-579 SYYNKGMY
+579 SYYNKGMH

-621 FEIDNL
+621 FEIDNSES
-627 DNFNNLIEFFTIY
+627 FNNLIEFFNIY
-640 YSSKSPNA
+640 RGTKFSNTEH
-648 SYIYLVLDNNFEIDY
+648 IHLVLDNNFDIDY

-670 LNYNVAINMRKNLSD
+670 LNYYITKNMNKNFSD
-685 FTAKIPKNLNQQRT
+685 FNAKVYKDFQRQKT
-699 LFFYSLN
+699 LFFYALN
-706 NMSLNISKISFILLL
+706 NMNINVPKISFILLL

-731 NEYVDLIHYSYYTME
+731 NDYVDLTHYSYHTMQ

-761 LNNLFIKKYNFENF
+761 LTNLFIKKYNFENF
-775 NLEFSEEAKQLTP
+775 NLEFCEEAKQLTP

>member
-1 MKIDIEK
+1 MKVDIEK

-155 IVTEPSDVNVNS
+155 IVTEPSDVTVNS
-167 VECNIIFYNQTTIS
+167 VECNIIFYNQTIS
-181 VQDTLC
+181 VQDTLS

-196 DIRPRIIV
+196 DIQPRIIV
-204 NNIEENK
+204 NNVEENK

-259 VIYQYKISNYYNVRN
+259 VIYQYKISNYYNVRS

-304 FDKIKSKLNSIFQEL
+304 FDKIRNKLNSIFQEL

-329 TYFQDFQNYARK
+329 TYFEDFRDYLRK
-341 KITSIPNVKGTPK
+341 KTSVSNVKGTPK
-354 YNLEDDIE
+354 YDLENDIE
-362 MIDDLLSFL
+362 MVHDVLSFL
-371 LHSSTSFLNNRAS
+371 VYSSMSFLNSRIAVE
-384 ADLFDF
+384 LFDF

-402 KLHVTLNQL
+402 NLHVTLNQL
-411 EHPSLIDPDVY
+411 EYPSLIDTHIY
-422 LAGFR
+422 LSRFK

-482 DVISHNFD
+482 DAILNNFNT
-490 ILVKYLPE
+490 LVKYLPE
-498 SKLFT
+498 SKMFT

-523 PQAVAASSEP
+523 PKAVVTSSEP

-543 YPIGKKLYFTYCLK
+543 YPIGKKLDFTYCLK

-579 SYYNKGMY
+579 SYYNRGMH

-621 FEIDNL
+621 FEIDNSES
-627 DNFNNLIEFFTIY
+627 FNNLIEFFNIY
-640 YSSKSPNA
+640 RDTKFSNTA
-648 SYIYLVLDNNFEIDY
+648 HIHLVLDNNFDIDY

-670 LNYNVAINMRKNLSD
+670 LNYYLTKNMNKNFSD
-685 FTAKIPKNLNQQRT
+685 FNAKVYKDFQRQKT
-699 LFFYSLN
+699 LFFYALN
-706 NMSLNISKISFILLL
+706 NMSINVPKISFILLL

-731 NEYVDLIHYSYYTME
+731 NDYVDLTHYSYHTMH
-746 HYSNFSTLFNNAEED
+746 HYSSFSTLFNNAEED
-761 LNNLFIKKYNFENF
+761 LVNLFIKKYNFEDF

>member
-51 RDAHIKSENTDPFE
+51 RDAHIKSENTNPFE

-155 IVTEPSDVNVNS
+155 IVTEPSDVTANS
-167 VECNIIFYNQTTIS
+167 VECNIIFYNQTIP
-181 VQDTLC
+181 VQDTLS

-196 DIRPRIIV
+196 DIQPRIIV

-259 VIYQYKISNYYNVRN
+259 VIYQYKISNYYNVRS

-304 FDKIKSKLNSIFQEL
+304 FEKIRNKLNSIFQEL

-329 TYFQDFQNYARK
+329 TYFEDFRDYLRK
-341 KITSIPNVKGTPK
+341 KTSVSNVKGTPK
-354 YNLEDDIE
+354 YDLKNDIE
-362 MIDDLLSFL
+362 MVHDVLAFL
-371 LHSSTSFLNNRAS
+371 IYSSMSFLNNRVS
-384 ADLFDF
+384 VELFDF

-402 KLHVTLNQL
+402 NLHVTLNQL
-411 EHPSLIDPDVY
+411 EYPSLIDTHIY
-422 LAGFR
+422 LSRFK

-482 DVISHNFD
+482 DAILNNFNT
-490 ILVKYLPE
+490 LVKYLPE
-498 SKLFT
+498 SKMFT

-523 PQAVAASSEP
+523 PKAVATSSEP

-543 YPIGKKLYFTYCLK
+543 YPIGKKLDFTYCLK

-611 NFDYYKFHFV
+611 KFDYYKFHFV
-621 FEIDNL
+621 FEMGNFDG
-627 DNFNNLIEFFTIY
+627 FNNLIEFFTIY
-640 YSSKSPNA
+640 YSNKSPDA
-648 SYIYLVLDNNFEIDY
+648 AYIYLVLDNNFEIDY

-670 LNYNVAINMRKNLSD
+670 LNYHIAINMRKNFLD

-706 NMSLNISKISFILLL
+706 NMSPNISKISFILLL

-731 NEYVDLIHYSYYTME
+731 NEYVDLIHYSYYTMKQ
-746 HYSNFSTLFNNAEED
+746 YSNFSTLFNNAEED
-761 LNNLFIKKYNFENF
+761 LTNLFIKKYNFENF

>member
-155 IVTEPSDVNVNS
+155 IVTEPSDVTVNS
-167 VECNIIFYNQTTIS
+167 VECNIIFYNQTIP
-181 VQDTLC
+181 VQDTLS

-196 DIRPRIIV
+196 DIQPRIIV

-259 VIYQYKISNYYNVRN
+259 VIYQYKISNYYNVRS

-304 FDKIKSKLNSIFQEL
+304 FDKIRNKLNSIFQEL

-324 CKLNE
+324 CKLKE
-329 TYFQDFQNYARK
+329 TYFEDFRDYLRK
-341 KITSIPNVKGTPK
+341 KTSVSNVKGTPK
-354 YNLEDDIE
+354 YDLKNDIE
-362 MIDDLLSFL
+362 MVHDVLAFL
-371 LHSSTSFLNNRAS
+371 IYSSMSFLNNRVS
-384 ADLFDF
+384 VELFDF
-390 NLSLLQTFLRVI
+390 NLPLLQTFLRVI
-402 KLHVTLNQL
+402 YLHVTLNQL
-411 EHPSLIDPDVY
+411 EYPSLIDTHIY
-422 LAGFR
+422 LSRFK

-460 IKKLLAKNTALV
+460 IKKLLAKNTGLI

-477 KHDTY
+477 IHDTY
-482 DVISHNFD
+482 DAILNNFNT
-490 ILVKYLPE
+490 LVKYLPE
-498 SKLFT
+498 SKMFT

-523 PQAVAASSEP
+523 PKAVATSSEP
-533 VVKKTISSEG
+533 IVKKTISSEG
-543 YPIGKKLYFTYCLK
+543 YPIGKKLDFTYCLK
-557 DQKVNVNKT
+557 NQKVNVNKT

-579 SYYNKGMY
+579 SYYNRGMH

-621 FEIDNL
+621 FEMDNL
-627 DNFNNLIEFFTIY
+627 DGFNNLIEFFTIY
-640 YSSKSPNA
+640 YSNKSPDA
-648 SYIYLVLDNNFEIDY
+648 AYIYLVLDNNFEIDY

-670 LNYNVAINMRKNLSD
+670 LNYYVAINMRKNLLD
-685 FTAKIPKNLNQQRT
+685 FIAKIPKDLHQQKT

-706 NMSLNISKISFILLL
+706 NMSPNIAKISFILLL

-731 NEYVDLIHYSYYTME
+731 NEYVDLIHYSYYTMK

-775 NLEFSEEAKQLTP
+775 NLEFCEEAKQLTP

>member
-155 IVTEPSDVNVNS
+155 IVTEPSDVTVNS
-167 VECNIIFYNQTTIS
+167 VECNIIFYNQTIS
-181 VQDTLC
+181 VQDTLS

-196 DIRPRIIV
+196 DIQPRTIV
-204 NNIEENK
+204 NNVEENK

-259 VIYQYKISNYYNVRN
+259 VIYQYKISNYYNVRS

-304 FDKIKSKLNSIFQEL
+304 FDKIRNKLNSIFQEL

-329 TYFQDFQNYARK
+329 TYFEDFRDYLRK
-341 KITSIPNVKGTPK
+341 KTSVSNVKGTPK
-354 YNLEDDIE
+354 YDLKNDIE
-362 MIDDLLSFL
+362 MVHDVLAFL
-371 LHSSTSFLNNRAS
+371 IYSSMSFLNNRVS
-384 ADLFDF
+384 VELFDF
-390 NLSLLQTFLRVI
+390 NLPLLQTFLRVI
-402 KLHVTLNQL
+402 YLHVTLNQL
-411 EHPSLIDPDVY
+411 EYPSLIDTHIY
-422 LAGFR
+422 LSRFK

-460 IKKLLAKNTALV
+460 IKKLLAKNTGLI

-482 DVISHNFD
+482 ESILNNFNT
-490 ILVKYLPE
+490 LVKYLPE
-498 SKLFT
+498 SKMFT

-523 PQAVAASSEP
+523 PKAVATSSEP
-533 VVKKTISSEG
+533 IVKKTISSEG
-543 YPIGKKLYFTYCLK
+543 YPIGKKLDFTYCLK
-557 DQKVNVNKT
+557 NQKVNVNKT

-579 SYYNKGMY
+579 SYYNRGMH

-627 DNFNNLIEFFTIY
+627 DGFDNLIEFFNIY
-640 YSSKSPNA
+640 HSTKFSNTA
-648 SYIYLVLDNNFEIDY
+648 HIHLVLDNNFDIDY

-670 LNYNVAINMRKNLSD
+670 LNYYLTKNMNKNFSD
-685 FTAKIPKNLNQQRT
+685 FNAKVYKDFQRQKT
-699 LFFYSLN
+699 LFFYALN
-706 NMSLNISKISFILLL
+706 NMSINVPKISFILLL

-731 NEYVDLIHYSYYTME
+731 NDYVDLTHYSYHTMH
-746 HYSNFSTLFNNAEED
+746 HYSSFSTLFNNVEED
-761 LNNLFIKKYNFENF
+761 LVNLFIKKYNFEDF

-788 EINYESLWEKF
+788 EINYESLWEKLF
-799 YPESPLLEEE
+799 PESPLLEEE

>member
-155 IVTEPSDVNVNS
+155 IVTEPSDVTVNS
-167 VECNIIFYNQTTIS
+167 VECNIIFYNQTIS
-181 VQDTLC
+181 VQDTLS

-196 DIRPRIIV
+196 DIQPRIIV

-259 VIYQYKISNYYNVRN
+259 VIYQYKISNYYNVRS

-304 FDKIKSKLNSIFQEL
+304 FDKIRNKLNSIFQEL

-329 TYFQDFQNYARK
+329 TYFEDFRDYLRK
-341 KITSIPNVKGTPK
+341 KTSVSNLKGTPK
-354 YNLEDDIE
+354 YDLENDIE
-362 MIDDLLSFL
+362 MVHDVLSFL
-371 LHSSTSFLNNRAS
+371 VYSSMSFLNSRIS
-384 ADLFDF
+384 VELFDF
-390 NLSLLQTFLRVI
+390 NSSLLQIFLRVI

-411 EHPSLIDPDVY
+411 EHPSLIDPNVY
-422 LAGFR
+422 LERFR

-460 IKKLLAKNTALV
+460 IRKLLAKNTALV

-482 DVISHNFD
+482 DVILNNFNT
-490 ILVKYLPE
+490 LVKYLPE
-498 SKLFT
+498 SKMFT

-523 PQAVAASSEP
+523 PKAVATSSEP

-543 YPIGKKLYFTYCLK
+543 YPIGKKLDFTYCLK
-557 DQKVNVNKT
+557 NQKVNVNKT

-579 SYYNKGMY
+579 SYYNKGMH

-621 FEIDNL
+621 FEIDNSES
-627 DNFNNLIEFFTIY
+627 FNNLIEFFNIY
-640 YSSKSPNA
+640 RDTKFSNTA
-648 SYIYLVLDNNFEIDY
+648 HIHLVLDNNFDIDY

-670 LNYNVAINMRKNLSD
+670 LNYYITKNMNKNFSD
-685 FTAKIPKNLNQQRT
+685 FNTKVYKDFQRQKT
-699 LFFYSLN
+699 LFSYTLN
-706 NMSLNISKISFILLL
+706 NMSPNISKISFILLL

-731 NEYVDLIHYSYYTME
+731 NEYVDLIHYSYYTMK

-761 LNNLFIKKYNFENF
+761 LTNLFIKKYNFENF

>member
-8 EALGDVGLNQMGLN
+8 EALGDVGLKQMGLN

-33 GIYNNKLGAVIRE
+33 GIYNNELGAVIRE

-155 IVTEPSDVNVNS
+155 IVTEPSDVTVNS
-167 VECNIIFYNQTTIS
+167 VECNIIFYNQTIS
-181 VQDTLC
+181 VQDTLS

-196 DIRPRIIV
+196 DIQPRIIV
-204 NNIEENK
+204 NNVEENK

-259 VIYQYKISNYYNVRN
+259 VIYQYKISNYYNVRS

-304 FDKIKSKLNSIFQEL
+304 FDKIRNKLNSIFQEL

-329 TYFQDFQNYARK
+329 TYFEDFRDYLRK
-341 KITSIPNVKGTPK
+341 KTSVSNVKGTPK
-354 YNLEDDIE
+354 YDLENDIE
-362 MIDDLLSFL
+362 MVHDVLSFL
-371 LHSSTSFLNNRAS
+371 VYSSMSFLNSRIAVE
-384 ADLFDF
+384 LFDF

-402 KLHVTLNQL
+402 NLHVTLNQL
-411 EHPSLIDPDVY
+411 EYPSLIDTHIY
-422 LAGFR
+422 LSRFK

-477 KHDTY
+477 KHVTY
-482 DVISHNFD
+482 DAILNNFNT
-490 ILVKYLPE
+490 LVKYLPE
-498 SKLFT
+498 SKMFT

-523 PQAVAASSEP
+523 PKAVATSSEP
-533 VVKKTISSEG
+533 VAKKTISSEG
-543 YPIGKKLYFTYCLK
+543 YPIGKKLDFTYCLK
-557 DQKVNVNKT
+557 NQKVNVNKT

-579 SYYNKGMY
+579 SYYNRGMH

-621 FEIDNL
+621 FEIDNSES
-627 DNFNNLIEFFTIY
+627 FNNLIEFFNIY
-640 YSSKSPNA
+640 RDTKFSNTA
-648 SYIYLVLDNNFEIDY
+648 HIHLVLDNNFDIDY

-670 LNYNVAINMRKNLSD
+670 LNYYITKNMNKNFSD
-685 FTAKIPKNLNQQRT
+685 FNTKVYKDFQRQKT
-699 LFFYSLN
+699 LFFYALN
-706 NMSLNISKISFILLL
+706 NMSINVPKISFILLL

-731 NEYVDLIHYSYYTME
+731 NDYVDLTHYSYHTMH
-746 HYSNFSTLFNNAEED
+746 HYSSFSTLFNNAEED
-761 LNNLFIKKYNFENF
+761 LVNLFIKKYNFEDF

-788 EINYESLWEKF
+788 EINYEALWEKLF
-799 YPESPLLEEE
+799 PESPLSEEE

>member
-155 IVTEPSDVNVNS
+155 IVTEPSDVTVNS
-167 VECNIIFYNQTTIS
+167 VECNIIFYNQTIS
-181 VQDTLC
+181 VQDTLS

-196 DIRPRIIV
+196 DIQPRIIV

-259 VIYQYKISNYYNVRN
+259 VIYQYKISNYYNVRS

-304 FDKIKSKLNSIFQEL
+304 FDKIRNKLNSIFQEL

-329 TYFQDFQNYARK
+329 TYFEDFRDYLRK
-341 KITSIPNVKGTPK
+341 KTSVSNLKGTPK
-354 YNLEDDIE
+354 YDLENDIE
-362 MIDDLLSFL
+362 MVHDVLSFL
-371 LHSSTSFLNNRAS
+371 VYSSMSFLNSRIS
-384 ADLFDF
+384 VELFDF
-390 NLSLLQTFLRVI
+390 NSSLLQIFLRVI

-411 EHPSLIDPDVY
+411 EHPSLIDPNVY
-422 LAGFR
+422 LERFR

-460 IKKLLAKNTALV
+460 IRKLLAKNTALV

-482 DVISHNFD
+482 DVILNNFNT
-490 ILVKYLPE
+490 LVKYLPE
-498 SKLFT
+498 SKMFT

-523 PQAVAASSEP
+523 PKAVATSSEP

-543 YPIGKKLYFTYCLK
+543 YPIGKKLDFTYCLK
-557 DQKVNVNKT
+557 NQKVNVNKT

-579 SYYNKGMY
+579 SYYNKGMH

-621 FEIDNL
+621 FEIDNSES
-627 DNFNNLIEFFTIY
+627 FNNLIEFFNIY
-640 YSSKSPNA
+640 RDTKFSNTA
-648 SYIYLVLDNNFEIDY
+648 HIHLVLDNNFDIDY

-670 LNYNVAINMRKNLSD
+670 LNYYVSINMRKNLLD
-685 FTAKIPKNLNQQRT
+685 FIAKIPKNLHQQKT
-699 LFFYSLN
+699 LFSYTLN
-706 NMSLNISKISFILLL
+706 NMSPNISKISFILLL

-731 NEYVDLIHYSYYTME
+731 NEYVDLIHYSYYTMK

-761 LNNLFIKKYNFENF
+761 LTNLFIKKYNFENF

>member
-155 IVTEPSDVNVNS
+155 IVTEPSDVTVNS
-167 VECNIIFYNQTTIS
+167 VECNIIFYNQTIS
-181 VQDTLC
+181 VQDTLS

-196 DIRPRIIV
+196 DIQPRIIV
-204 NNIEENK
+204 NNVEENK

-259 VIYQYKISNYYNVRN
+259 VIYQYKISNYYNVRS

-304 FDKIKSKLNSIFQEL
+304 FDKIRNKLNSIFQEL

-324 CKLNE
+324 CKLKE
-329 TYFQDFQNYARK
+329 TYFEDFRDYLRK
-341 KITSIPNVKGTPK
+341 KTSVSNVKGTPK
-354 YNLEDDIE
+354 YDLKNDIE
-362 MIDDLLSFL
+362 MVHDVLAFL
-371 LHSSTSFLNNRAS
+371 IYSSMSFLNNRVS
-384 ADLFDF
+384 VELFDF
-390 NLSLLQTFLRVI
+390 NLPLLQTFLRVI
-402 KLHVTLNQL
+402 YLHVTLNQL
-411 EHPSLIDPDVY
+411 EYPSLIDTHIY
-422 LAGFR
+422 LSRFK

-460 IKKLLAKNTALV
+460 IKKLLAKNTGLI

-482 DVISHNFD
+482 ESILNNFNT
-490 ILVKYLPE
+490 LVKYLPE
-498 SKLFT
+498 SKMFT

-523 PQAVAASSEP
+523 PKAVATSSEP
-533 VVKKTISSEG
+533 IVKKTISSEG
-543 YPIGKKLYFTYCLK
+543 YPIGKKLDFTYCLK
-557 DQKVNVNKT
+557 NQQVNVNKT

-579 SYYNKGMY
+579 SYYNRGMY

-621 FEIDNL
+621 FEMDNL
-627 DNFNNLIEFFTIY
+627 DGFNNLIEFFTIY
-640 YSSKSPNA
+640 YSNKSPDA
-648 SYIYLVLDNNFEIDY
+648 AYIYLVLDNNFEIDY

-670 LNYNVAINMRKNLSD
+670 LNYYVAINMRKNLLD
-685 FTAKIPKNLNQQRT
+685 FIAKIPKDLHQQKT

-706 NMSLNISKISFILLL
+706 NMSPNIAKISFILLL

-731 NEYVDLIHYSYYTME
+731 NEYVDLIHYSYYTMK

-775 NLEFSEEAKQLTP
+775 NLEFCEEAKQLTP

>member
-81 KDYGNGLTKE
+81 KDYGSGLTKE

-155 IVTEPSDVNVNS
+155 IVTEPSDVTVNS
-167 VECNIIFYNQTTIS
+167 VECNIIFYNQTIS
-181 VQDTLC
+181 VQDTLS

-196 DIRPRIIV
+196 DIQPRIIV
-204 NNIEENK
+204 NNVEENK
-211 TEIYEPENFFSKVT
+211 TDIYEPENFFSKVT
-225 ETEHYFKLSRDDS
+225 ETEYYFKLSRDDS

-259 VIYQYKISNYYNVRN
+259 VIYQYKISNYYNVRS

-304 FDKIKSKLNSIFQEL
+304 FDKIRNKLNSIFQEL

-329 TYFQDFQNYARK
+329 TYFEDFRDYLRK
-341 KITSIPNVKGTPK
+341 KTSVSNVKGTPK
-354 YNLEDDIE
+354 YDLENDIE
-362 MIDDLLSFL
+362 MVHDVLSFL
-371 LHSSTSFLNNRAS
+371 VYSSMSFLNSRIS
-384 ADLFDF
+384 VELFDF

-402 KLHVTLNQL
+402 NLHVTLNQL
-411 EHPSLIDPDVY
+411 EYPSLIDTHIY
-422 LAGFR
+422 LSRFK

-482 DVISHNFD
+482 DAILNNFNT
-490 ILVKYLPE
+490 LVKYLPE
-498 SKLFT
+498 SKMFT

-523 PQAVAASSEP
+523 PKAVAASSEP

-543 YPIGKKLYFTYCLK
+543 YPIGKKLDFTYCLK

-611 NFDYYKFHFV
+611 KFDYYKFHFV
-621 FEIDNL
+621 FEMDNF
-627 DNFNNLIEFFTIY
+627 DGFNNLIEFFTIY
-640 YSSKSPNA
+640 YSNKSPDA
-648 SYIYLVLDNNFEIDY
+648 AYIYLVLDNNFEIDY

-670 LNYNVAINMRKNLSD
+670 LNYHIAINMRKNFLD

-706 NMSLNISKISFILLL
+706 NMSPNISKISFILLL

-731 NEYVDLIHYSYYTME
+731 NEYVDLIHYSYYTMKQ
-746 HYSNFSTLFNNAEED
+746 YSNFSTLFNNAEED
-761 LNNLFIKKYNFENF
+761 LTNLFIKKYNFENF
-775 NLEFSEEAKQLTP
+775 NLEFCEEAKQLTP

>member
-155 IVTEPSDVNVNS
+155 IVTEPSDVTVNS
-167 VECNIIFYNQTTIS
+167 VECNIIFYNQTIS
-181 VQDTLC
+181 VQDTLS

-196 DIRPRIIV
+196 DIQPRIIV
-204 NNIEENK
+204 NNVEENK

-259 VIYQYKISNYYNVRN
+259 VIYQYKISNYYNVRS

-304 FDKIKSKLNSIFQEL
+304 FDKIRNRLNSVFQEL
-319 PIVHL
+319 PVTHL

-329 TYFQDFQNYARK
+329 TYFEDFHNYVRK
-341 KITSIPNVKGTPK
+341 KTNVSNVKGTPK
-354 YNLEDDIE
+354 YNLENDIE
-362 MIDDLLSFL
+362 MVHDVLSFL
-371 LHSSTSFLNNRAS
+371 VYSSMSFLNSRIAVE
-384 ADLFDF
+384 LFDF

-402 KLHVTLNQL
+402 NLHVTLNQL
-411 EHPSLIDPDVY
+411 EYPSLIDTHIY
-422 LAGFR
+422 LSRFK

-482 DVISHNFD
+482 DAILNNFNT
-490 ILVKYLPE
+490 LVKYLPE
-498 SKLFT
+498 SKMFT

-523 PQAVAASSEP
+523 PKAVATSSEP
-533 VVKKTISSEG
+533 IVKKTISSEG
-543 YPIGKKLYFTYCLK
+543 YPIGKKLDFTYCLK
-557 DQKVNVNKT
+557 NQQVNVNKT

-579 SYYNKGMY
+579 SYYNRGMY
-587 VLITKNIVSTEEEKN
+587 VLISKNIISTEEEKN
-602 IVLKSIESN
+602 IVLKAIEN
-611 NFDYYKFHFV
+611 NTLDYYKFHFV
-621 FEIDNL
+621 FEMDNSES
-627 DNFNNLIEFFTIY
+627 FNNLIEFFNIY
-640 YSSKSPNA
+640 HSTKFSNTA
-648 SYIYLVLDNNFEIDY
+648 HIHLVLDNNFDIDY

-670 LNYNVAINMRKNLSD
+670 LNYYLTKNMNKNFSD
-685 FTAKIPKNLNQQRT
+685 FNAKVYKDFQRQKT
-699 LFFYSLN
+699 LFFYALN
-706 NMSLNISKISFILLL
+706 NMSINVPKISFILLL

-731 NEYVDLIHYSYYTME
+731 NDYVDLTHYSYHTMH
-746 HYSNFSTLFNNAEED
+746 HYSSFSTLFNNVEED
-761 LNNLFIKKYNFENF
+761 LVNLFIKKYNFEDF

-788 EINYESLWEKF
+788 EINYESLWEKLF
-799 YPESPLLEEE
+799 PESPLLEEE

>member
-8 EALGDVGLNQMGLN
+8 EALGDVGLSQMGLN

-167 VECNIIFYNQTTIS
+167 VECNIIFYNQTIS
-181 VQDTLC
+181 VQDTLS

-196 DIRPRIIV
+196 DIQPRIIV

-211 TEIYEPENFFSKVT
+211 TKIHEPENFFSKVT
-225 ETEHYFKLSRDDS
+225 ETEHYFKLSRDNS

-259 VIYQYKISNYYNVRN
+259 VIYQYKISNYYNVRS

-304 FDKIKSKLNSIFQEL
+304 FDKIRNKLNSIFQEL
-319 PIVHL
+319 PVVHL

-329 TYFQDFQNYARK
+329 TYFEDFRNYLRK
-341 KITSIPNVKGTPK
+341 KTSMSNVKGTPK
-354 YNLEDDIE
+354 YDLENDIE
-362 MIDDLLSFL
+362 MVHDVLSFL
-371 LHSSTSFLNNRAS
+371 VYSSMSFLNSRIAVE
-384 ADLFDF
+384 LFDF
-390 NLSLLQTFLRVI
+390 NLSLLQIFLRVI
-402 KLHVTLNQL
+402 NLHVTLNQL
-411 EHPSLIDPDVY
+411 EYPSLIDTHIY
-422 LAGFR
+422 LSKFK

-482 DVISHNFD
+482 DAILNNFNT
-490 ILVKYLPE
+490 LVKYLPE
-498 SKLFT
+498 SKMFT

-523 PQAVAASSEP
+523 PKAVATSSEP

-543 YPIGKKLYFTYCLK
+543 YPIGKKLDFTYCLK

-566 YVEFAKMIDKGLN
+566 YVEFAKMIDKEPN
-579 SYYNKGMY
+579 SYYNKGMH

-611 NFDYYKFHFV
+611 NFDYYKFRFV

-627 DNFNNLIEFFTIY
+627 DGFNNLIEFFNIY
-640 YSSKSPNA
+640 RGTKFSNTA
-648 SYIYLVLDNNFEIDY
+648 HIHLVLDNNFDIDY

-670 LNYNVAINMRKNLSD
+670 LNYYITKNMNKNFSD
-685 FTAKIPKNLNQQRT
+685 FNAKVYKDFQRQKT
-699 LFFYSLN
+699 LFFYALN
-706 NMSLNISKISFILLL
+706 NMNINVPKISFILLL

-731 NEYVDLIHYSYYTME
+731 NDCVDLTHYSYHTMQ

-761 LNNLFIKKYNFENF
+761 LVNLFIKKYNFEDF

-788 EINYESLWEKF
+788 EINYESLWEKLF
-799 YPESPLLEEE
+799 PESPLSEEE

>member
-155 IVTEPSDVNVNS
+155 IVTEPSDVTVNS
-167 VECNIIFYNQTTIS
+167 VECNIIFYNQTIS
-181 VQDTLC
+181 VQDTLS

-196 DIRPRIIV
+196 DIQPRIIV

-259 VIYQYKISNYYNVRN
+259 VIYQYKISNYYNVRS

-304 FDKIKSKLNSIFQEL
+304 FDKIRNKLNSIFQEL

-329 TYFQDFQNYARK
+329 TYFEDFRDYLRK
-341 KITSIPNVKGTPK
+341 KTSVSNLKGTPK
-354 YNLEDDIE
+354 YDLENDIE
-362 MIDDLLSFL
+362 MVHDVLSFL
-371 LHSSTSFLNNRAS
+371 VYSSMSFLNSRIS
-384 ADLFDF
+384 VELFDF
-390 NLSLLQTFLRVI
+390 NSSLLQIFLRVI

-411 EHPSLIDPDVY
+411 EHPSLIDPNVY
-422 LAGFR
+422 LERFR

-460 IKKLLAKNTALV
+460 IRKLLAKNTALV

-482 DVISHNFD
+482 DVILNNFNT
-490 ILVKYLPE
+490 LVKYLPE
-498 SKLFT
+498 SKMFT

-523 PQAVAASSEP
+523 PKAVATSSEP

-543 YPIGKKLYFTYCLK
+543 YPIGKKLDFTYCLK
-557 DQKVNVNKT
+557 NQKVNVNKT

-579 SYYNKGMY
+579 SYYNKGMH

-621 FEIDNL
+621 FEIDNSES
-627 DNFNNLIEFFTIY
+627 FNNLIEFFNIY
-640 YSSKSPNA
+640 RDTKFSNTA
-648 SYIYLVLDNNFEIDY
+648 HIHLVLDNNFDIDY

-670 LNYNVAINMRKNLSD
+670 LNYYVSINMRKNLLD
-685 FTAKIPKNLNQQRT
+685 FIAKIPKNLYQQRT

-706 NMSLNISKISFILLL
+706 NMSPNISKISFILLL

-731 NEYVDLIHYSYYTME
+731 NEYVDLIHYSYYTMK

-761 LNNLFIKKYNFENF
+761 LTNLFIKKYNFENF

>member
-155 IVTEPSDVNVNS
+155 IVTEPSDVTVNS
-167 VECNIIFYNQTTIS
+167 VECNIIFYNQTIP
-181 VQDTLC
+181 VQDTLS

-196 DIRPRIIV
+196 DIQPRIIV

-259 VIYQYKISNYYNVRN
+259 VIYQYKISNYYNVRS

-304 FDKIKSKLNSIFQEL
+304 FDKIKNKLNSIFQEL

-329 TYFQDFQNYARK
+329 TYFEDFRDYLRK
-341 KITSIPNVKGTPK
+341 KTSVSNVKGTPK
-354 YNLEDDIE
+354 YDLENDIE
-362 MIDDLLSFL
+362 MVHDVLSFL
-371 LHSSTSFLNNRAS
+371 VYSSMSFLNSRIS
-384 ADLFDF
+384 VELFDF

-402 KLHVTLNQL
+402 NLHVTLNQL
-411 EHPSLIDPDVY
+411 EYPSLIDTHIY
-422 LAGFR
+422 LSRFK

-482 DVISHNFD
+482 DAILNNFNT
-490 ILVKYLPE
+490 LVKYLPE
-498 SKLFT
+498 SKMFT

-523 PQAVAASSEP
+523 PKAVVTSSEP

-543 YPIGKKLYFTYCLK
+543 YPIGKKLDFTYCLK

-579 SYYNKGMY
+579 SYYSKGMY

-611 NFDYYKFHFV
+611 NFDYYKFRFV

-627 DNFNNLIEFFTIY
+627 DGFNNLIELFTIY
-640 YSSKSPNA
+640 YSSKSPDT
-648 SYIYLVLDNNFEIDY
+648 SRIYIVLDNNFEIDY
-663 TKYKHLF
+663 TEYKHLF
-670 LNYNVAINMRKNLSD
+670 LNYYISINMRKNLLD
-685 FTAKIPKNLNQQRT
+685 FIAKIPKNLHQQKT
-699 LFFYSLN
+699 LFSYTLN
-706 NMSLNISKISFILLL
+706 NMSPNISKISFILLL

-731 NEYVDLIHYSYYTME
+731 NEYVDLIHYNYYTMK

-775 NLEFSEEAKQLTP
+775 NLEFCEEAKQLTP

>member
-51 RDAHIKSENTDPFE
+51 RDAHIKSENTNPFE
-65 IILDTNNSN
+65 IILDTNSSN

-128 YNFTSYKDNNKIVL
+128 YNFTSYKDNNKIIL

-155 IVTEPSDVNVNS
+155 IVIEPSDVSVNS
-167 VECNIIFYNQTTIS
+167 VECNIIFYNQTIPL
-181 VQDTLC
+181 QDVLS

-196 DIRPRIIV
+196 DIQPRIIV

-211 TEIYEPENFFSKVT
+211 TEIHEPENFFSKVI
-225 ETEHYFKLSRDDS
+225 ETEHYFKLVRDES

-259 VIYQYKISNYYNVRN
+259 VIYQYKVSNYYNVRN

-304 FDKIKSKLNSIFQEL
+304 FYKIKSKLNSIFQEL

-329 TYFQDFQNYARK
+329 TYFQDFQNYVRK
-341 KITSIPNVKGTPK
+341 KITVTPNVKSIPK

-362 MIDDLLSFL
+362 TIDDLLSFL
-371 LHSSTSFLNNRAS
+371 LYSSTSFLNSRIS

-390 NLSLLQTFLRVI
+390 NLSLLQTFLKVI

-411 EHPSLIDPDVY
+411 EHPSLIDPDIF

-442 NYLYLTSSTLNP
+442 NYLYLTSSTLNI
-454 YFDALQ
+454 YFDALKVKQ
-460 IKKLLAKNTALV
+460 LLPKNTGLI

-482 DVISHNFD
+482 ESILNNFNT
-490 ILVKYLPE
+490 LVKYLPN
-498 SKLFT
+498 SSMFT
-503 ALTFKKVYND
+503 ALTFKKVYSD

-523 PQAVAASSEP
+523 PKAISTSSEP
-533 VVKKTISSEG
+533 VVKKTVSAEG
-543 YPIGKKLYFTYCLK
+543 YPIGKKLDFTYYLK
-557 DQKVNVNKT
+557 NQKININKT
-566 YVEFAKMIDKGLN
+566 YVEFAKTIDKGLN
-579 SYYNKGMY
+579 SYYNRGMY
-587 VLITKNIVSTEEEKN
+587 VLISKNIVSTEEEKS
-602 IVLKSIESN
+602 IVLKAIEGN

-621 FEIDNL
+621 FEIDNSES
-627 DNFNNLIEFFTIY
+627 FNNLIEFFNIY
-640 YSSKSPNA
+640 HGTKFHNTSH
-648 SYIYLVLDNNFEIDY
+648 IHLVLDNNFDIDY

-670 LNYNVAINMRKNLSD
+670 LNYYITKNMNKNFLD
-685 FTAKIPKNLNQQRT
+685 FSAKVSKDFQRQKT

-706 NMSLNISKISFILLL
+706 NMNINIPKISFILLL

-731 NEYVDLIHYSYYTME
+731 NEYVDLTHYSYHTIQ
-746 HYSNFSTLFNNAEED
+746 HYSNFSTLFNNVEED
-761 LNNLFIKKYNFENF
+761 LINLFIKKYNFEDF

-788 EINYESLWEKF
+788 EINYESLWEKLF
-799 YPESPLLEEE
+799 PESPLSEEE

>member
-155 IVTEPSDVNVNS
+155 IVTEPSDVTVNS
-167 VECNIIFYNQTTIS
+167 VECNIIFYNQTIS
-181 VQDTLC
+181 VQDTLS

-196 DIRPRIIV
+196 DIQPRIIV
-204 NNIEENK
+204 NNVEENK

-259 VIYQYKISNYYNVRN
+259 VIYQYKISNYYNVRS

-304 FDKIKSKLNSIFQEL
+304 FDKIRNKLNSIFQEL

-329 TYFQDFQNYARK
+329 TYFEDFRDYLRK
-341 KITSIPNVKGTPK
+341 KTSVSNVKGTPK
-354 YNLEDDIE
+354 YDLENDIE
-362 MIDDLLSFL
+362 MVHDVLSFL
-371 LHSSTSFLNNRAS
+371 VYSSMSFLNSRIS
-384 ADLFDF
+384 VELFDF

-402 KLHVTLNQL
+402 NLHVTLNQL
-411 EHPSLIDPDVY
+411 EYPSLIDTHIY
-422 LAGFR
+422 LSRFK

-482 DVISHNFD
+482 DAILNNFNT
-490 ILVKYLPE
+490 LVKYLPE
-498 SKLFT
+498 SKMFT

-523 PQAVAASSEP
+523 PKAVAASSEP

-543 YPIGKKLYFTYCLK
+543 YPIGKKLDFTYCLK

-611 NFDYYKFHFV
+611 KFDYYKFHFV
-621 FEIDNL
+621 FEMDNF
-627 DNFNNLIEFFTIY
+627 DGFNNLIEFFTIY
-640 YSSKSPNA
+640 YSNKSPDA
-648 SYIYLVLDNNFEIDY
+648 AYIYLVLDNNFEIDY

-670 LNYNVAINMRKNLSD
+670 LNYHIAINMRKNFLD

-706 NMSLNISKISFILLL
+706 NMSPNISKISFILLL

-731 NEYVDLIHYSYYTME
+731 NEYVDLIHYSYYTMKQ
-746 HYSNFSTLFNNAEED
+746 YSNFSTLFNNAEED
-761 LNNLFIKKYNFENF
+761 LTNLFIKKYNFENF
-775 NLEFSEEAKQLTP
+775 NLEFCEEAKQLTP

>member
-8 EALGDVGLNQMGLN
+8 EALGGVGLNQMGLN

-155 IVTEPSDVNVNS
+155 IVTEPSDVTVNS
-167 VECNIIFYNQTTIS
+167 VECNIIFYNQTIP
-181 VQDTLC
+181 VQDTLS

-196 DIRPRIIV
+196 DIQPRIIV

-259 VIYQYKISNYYNVRN
+259 VIYQYKISNYYNVRS

-304 FDKIKSKLNSIFQEL
+304 FDKIRNKLNSIFQEL

-329 TYFQDFQNYARK
+329 TYFEDFLDYLRK
-341 KITSIPNVKGTPK
+341 KTSVSNVKGTPK
-354 YNLEDDIE
+354 YDLKNDIE
-362 MIDDLLSFL
+362 MVHDVLAFL
-371 LHSSTSFLNNRAS
+371 IYSSMSFLNNRVS
-384 ADLFDF
+384 VELFDF

-402 KLHVTLNQL
+402 YLHVTLNQL
-411 EHPSLIDPDVY
+411 EYPSLIDTHIY
-422 LAGFR
+422 LSRFK
-427 KYYYINNIETKLEKI
+427 KYYYIDNIETKLEKI

-460 IKKLLAKNTALV
+460 IKKLLAKNTALL

-482 DVISHNFD
+482 DAILNNFNT
-490 ILVKYLPE
+490 LVKYLPE
-498 SKLFT
+498 SKMFT

-523 PQAVAASSEP
+523 PKAVATSSEP

-543 YPIGKKLYFTYCLK
+543 YPIGKKLDFTYCLK

-566 YVEFAKMIDKGLN
+566 YVEFAKMIDKGFN
-579 SYYNKGMY
+579 SYYNKGMH

-621 FEIDNL
+621 FEIDNSES
-627 DNFNNLIEFFTIY
+627 FNNLIEFFNIY
-640 YSSKSPNA
+640 RGTKFSNTEH
-648 SYIYLVLDNNFEIDY
+648 IHLVLDNNFDIDY

-670 LNYNVAINMRKNLSD
+670 LNYYITKNMNKNFSD
-685 FTAKIPKNLNQQRT
+685 FNAKVYKDFQRQKT
-699 LFFYSLN
+699 LFFYALN
-706 NMSLNISKISFILLL
+706 NMNINVPKISFILLL

-731 NEYVDLIHYSYYTME
+731 NDYVDLTHYSYHTMQ

-761 LNNLFIKKYNFENF
+761 LTNLFIKKYNFENF
-775 NLEFSEEAKQLTP
+775 NLEFCEEAKQLTP

>member
-51 RDAHIKSENTDPFE
+51 RDAHIKSENTNPFE

-155 IVTEPSDVNVNS
+155 IVTEPSDVTVNS
-167 VECNIIFYNQTTIS
+167 VECNIIFYNQTIPL
-181 VQDTLC
+181 QDVLA

-196 DIRPRIIV
+196 DIQPRIIV

-211 TEIYEPENFFSKVT
+211 TEIHEPENFFSKVT

-259 VIYQYKISNYYNVRN
+259 VIYQYKISNYYNVRS

-329 TYFQDFQNYARK
+329 TYFEDFRDYLRK
-341 KITSIPNVKGTPK
+341 KTSVSDVKGTPK
-354 YNLEDDIE
+354 YDLENDIE
-362 MIDDLLSFL
+362 MVHDVLSFL
-371 LHSSTSFLNNRAS
+371 VYSSMSFLNSRIAVE
-384 ADLFDF
+384 LFDF

-402 KLHVTLNQL
+402 NLHVTLNQL
-411 EHPSLIDPDVY
+411 EYPSLIDTHIY
-422 LAGFR
+422 LSRFK

-482 DVISHNFD
+482 DVILNNFNT
-490 ILVKYLPE
+490 LVKYLPE
-498 SKLFT
+498 SKMFT

-523 PQAVAASSEP
+523 PKAVATSSES
-533 VVKKTISSEG
+533 VVKKTVSSEG
-543 YPIGKKLYFTYCLK
+543 YPIGKKLDFTYCLK

-579 SYYNKGMY
+579 SYYNRGMH

-621 FEIDNL
+621 FEMDNSES
-627 DNFNNLIEFFTIY
+627 FNNLIEFFNIY
-640 YSSKSPNA
+640 HSTRFSNTA
-648 SYIYLVLDNNFEIDY
+648 HIHLVLDNNFDIDY

-670 LNYNVAINMRKNLSD
+670 LNYYLTKNMNKNFSD
-685 FTAKIPKNLNQQRT
+685 FNAKVYKDFQRQKT
-699 LFFYSLN
+699 LFFYALN
-706 NMSLNISKISFILLL
+706 NMSINVPKISFILLL

-731 NEYVDLIHYSYYTME
+731 NDYVDLTHYSYHTMH
-746 HYSNFSTLFNNAEED
+746 HYSSFSTLFNNVEED
-761 LNNLFIKKYNFENF
+761 LVNLFIKKYNFEDF

-788 EINYESLWEKF
+788 EINYESLWEKLF
-799 YPESPLLEEE
+799 PESPLSEEE

>member
-155 IVTEPSDVNVNS
+155 IVTEPSDVTVNS
-167 VECNIIFYNQTTIS
+167 VECNIIFYNQTIS
-181 VQDTLC
+181 VQDTLS

-196 DIRPRIIV
+196 DIQPRIIV

-259 VIYQYKISNYYNVRN
+259 VIYQYKISNYYNVRS

-304 FDKIKSKLNSIFQEL
+304 FEKIKNKLNSVFQEL
-319 PIVHL
+319 PVVHL

-329 TYFQDFQNYARK
+329 TYFEDFRDYLRK
-341 KITSIPNVKGTPK
+341 KTSVSNVKGTPK
-354 YNLEDDIE
+354 YDLENNIE
-362 MIDDLLSFL
+362 MVHDVLSFL
-371 LHSSTSFLNNRAS
+371 VYSSMSFLNSRIAVE
-384 ADLFDF
+384 LFDF

-402 KLHVTLNQL
+402 NLHVTLNQL
-411 EHPSLIDPDVY
+411 EYPSLIDTHIY
-422 LAGFR
+422 LSRFK

-482 DVISHNFD
+482 DAILNNFNT
-490 ILVKYLPE
+490 LVKYLPE
-498 SKLFT
+498 SKMFT

-523 PQAVAASSEP
+523 PKAVATSSEP

-543 YPIGKKLYFTYCLK
+543 YPIGKKLDFTYCLK

-579 SYYNKGMY
+579 SYYNKGMH

-621 FEIDNL
+621 FEMDNL
-627 DNFNNLIEFFTIY
+627 DGFDNLVEFFTIY
-640 YSSKSPNA
+640 YSNKSPDV

-670 LNYNVAINMRKNLSD
+670 LNYYVAINMRKNFLD
-685 FTAKIPKNLNQQRT
+685 FTAKIPKNLYQQKT
-699 LFFYSLN
+699 LFSYTLN
-706 NMSLNISKISFILLL
+706 NMSPNISKISFILLL

-731 NEYVDLIHYSYYTME
+731 NEYVDLIHYSYYTMK

-775 NLEFSEEAKQLTP
+775 NLEFCEEAKQLTP

>member
-155 IVTEPSDVNVNS
+155 IVTEPSDVTVSS
-167 VECNIIFYNQTTIS
+167 VECNIIFYNQTIS
-181 VQDTLC
+181 VQDTLS

-196 DIRPRIIV
+196 DIQPRIIV
-204 NNIEENK
+204 NNVEENK

-259 VIYQYKISNYYNVRN
+259 VIYQYKVLNYYNIRN

-304 FDKIKSKLNSIFQEL
+304 FDKIRNKLNSIFQEL

-329 TYFQDFQNYARK
+329 TYFEDFRDYLRK
-341 KITSIPNVKGTPK
+341 KTSVSNVKGTPK
-354 YNLEDDIE
+354 YDLKNDIE
-362 MIDDLLSFL
+362 MVHDLLSFL
-371 LHSSTSFLNNRAS
+371 LYSSTSFSNTRIS

-402 KLHVTLNQL
+402 YLHVTLNQL
-411 EHPSLIDPDVY
+411 EYPSLIDTHIY
-422 LAGFR
+422 LSRF
-427 KYYYINNIETKLEKI
+427 KQYYYINNIETKLEKI

-460 IKKLLAKNTALV
+460 IKKLLAKNTALL

-482 DVISHNFD
+482 DAILNNFNT
-490 ILVKYLPE
+490 LVKYLPE
-498 SKLFT
+498 SKMFT
-503 ALTFKKVYND
+503 ALTFKKVYSD

-523 PQAVAASSEP
+523 PKATAASSEP

-543 YPIGKKLYFTYCLK
+543 YPIGKKLDFTYCLK

-579 SYYNKGMY
+579 SYYNKGMH

-621 FEIDNL
+621 FEIDNSES
-627 DNFNNLIEFFTIY
+627 FNNLIEFFNIY
-640 YSSKSPNA
+640 RGTKFSNTA
-648 SYIYLVLDNNFEIDY
+648 HIHLVLDNNFDIDY

-670 LNYNVAINMRKNLSD
+670 LNYYLTKNMNKNFSD
-685 FTAKIPKNLNQQRT
+685 FNAKVYKDFQRQKT
-699 LFFYSLN
+699 LFFYALN
-706 NMSLNISKISFILLL
+706 NMNINVPKISFILLL

-731 NEYVDLIHYSYYTME
+731 NDYVDLTHYSYHTMQ
-746 HYSNFSTLFNNAEED
+746 HYSNFSTLFNKAEED
-761 LNNLFIKKYNFENF
+761 LTNLFIKKYNFENF
-775 NLEFSEEAKQLTP
+775 NLEFCEEAKQLTP

>member
-155 IVTEPSDVNVNS
+155 IVTEPSDVTVSS
-167 VECNIIFYNQTTIS
+167 VECNIIFYNQTIS
-181 VQDTLC
+181 VQDTLS

-196 DIRPRIIV
+196 DIQPRIIV
-204 NNIEENK
+204 NNVEENK

-259 VIYQYKISNYYNVRN
+259 VIYQYKVSNYYNIRN

-304 FDKIKSKLNSIFQEL
+304 FDKIRNKLNSIFQEL

-329 TYFQDFQNYARK
+329 TYFEDFRDYLRK
-341 KITSIPNVKGTPK
+341 KTSVSNVKGTPK
-354 YNLEDDIE
+354 YDLKNDIE
-362 MIDDLLSFL
+362 MVHDLLSFL
-371 LHSSTSFLNNRAS
+371 LYSSTSFSNTRIS

-402 KLHVTLNQL
+402 YLHVTLNQL
-411 EHPSLIDPDVY
+411 EYPSLIDTHIY
-422 LAGFR
+422 LSRF
-427 KYYYINNIETKLEKI
+427 KQYYYINNIETKLEKI

-460 IKKLLAKNTALV
+460 IKKLLAKNTALL

-482 DVISHNFD
+482 DAILNNFNT
-490 ILVKYLPE
+490 LVKYLPE
-498 SKLFT
+498 SKMFT
-503 ALTFKKVYND
+503 ALTFKKVYSD

-523 PQAVAASSEP
+523 PKATAASSEP

-543 YPIGKKLYFTYCLK
+543 YPIGKKLDFTYCLK

-579 SYYNKGMY
+579 SYYNKGMH

-621 FEIDNL
+621 FEIDNSES
-627 DNFNNLIEFFTIY
+627 FNNLIEFFNIY
-640 YSSKSPNA
+640 RGTKFSNTA
-648 SYIYLVLDNNFEIDY
+648 HIHLVLDNNFDIDY

-670 LNYNVAINMRKNLSD
+670 LNYYLTKNMNKNFSD
-685 FTAKIPKNLNQQRT
+685 FNAKVYKDFQRQKT
-699 LFFYSLN
+699 LFFYALN
-706 NMSLNISKISFILLL
+706 NMSINVPKISFILLL

-731 NEYVDLIHYSYYTME
+731 NDCVDLTHYSYHTMH

-761 LNNLFIKKYNFENF
+761 LVNLFIKKYNFEDF

-788 EINYESLWEKF
+788 EINYESLWEKLF
-799 YPESPLLEEE
+799 PESPLSEEE